1 MARSRERHAQVFY
14 FTHQPIL
21 PICQTLVFPYITEII
36 FFSSTGKT
44 GPPRADGETFM
55 AFWGQDARSARRAVQ
70 SLQLDEIRSVAHI
83 LLNKCLVPHLE
94 WLSYQRDD
102 VELTVRELP
111 PTDVWPLLP
120 RALQV

>member
-1 MARSRERHAQVFY
+1 MSD
-14 FTHQPIL
+14 PSL
-21 PICQTLVFPYITEII
+21 PIYHRDH

-83 LLNKCLVPHLE
+83 LLNKVFFAHRTHFSHMLRPTFPISHL
-94 WLSYQRDD
+94 LFLFLKVFFVSAHR
-102 VELTVRELP
+102 THFSHMSP
-111 PTDVWPLLP
+111 PTFPISHI
-120 RALQV
+120 